1 MLTTLRSS
9 TLRAVAGGAMALL
22 GAGIFVFALPSAARR
37 LESSEKAAKEAS
49 AVLKRQE
56 EELKDYQAEAER
68 IRVDRKVMDE
78 LLGAMP
84 AETVGNLQW
93 KLSQRLFELAGKH
106 GVHLVFVK
114 YGAPA
119 KEGAK
124 DSLLEAVDVEFT
136 VFGIFQEL
144 KAFMLDLEGGRL
156 PFAVVSAKLDEA
168 PEGAHLTVTLR
179 AFRRAPGL
187 EEEKP

>member
-49 AVLKRQE
+49 AVLNRQE

-106 GVHLVFVK
+106 GAHLVFVK

-124 DSLLEAVDVEFT
+124 GSLLEAVDVEFT

>member
-49 AVLKRQE
+49 AVLKRLE